1 MRHAV
6 TAFIF
11 IALSACKAPSPPT
24 DDAIRQQQDVAAV
37 HAFVDHVRD
46 TFNGGNLD
54 TFMGVFTEDAIQF
67 NQGYPDVVGKA
78 AIRKQ
83 YEDAL
88 AQNDIKV
95 EFNTREVQ
103 VSGDLAYESGT
114 YNIIVRPRGDPE
126 AAPLVVTNRHMHAL
140 KRQADG
146 TWKTWRMMTN
156 NTIPVAPPK

>member
-11 IALSACKAPSPPT
+11 IALSACKAPSPPA
-24 DDAIRQQQDVAAV
+24 DAAVSQQQDVAAV

-54 TFMGVFTEDAIQF
+54 TFMEVFTDDAIQL

-95 EFNTREVQ
+95 EFNTKEVL
-103 VSGDLAYESGT
+103 VSGELAYESGT
-114 YNIIVRPRGDPE
+114 YNITHQ
-126 AAPLVVTNRHMHAL
+126 AAR
-140 KRQADG
+140 
-146 TWKTWRMMTN
+146 
-156 NTIPVAPPK
+156 